1 MPRLLSASALSGCSS
16 IELDLSELEQAVDS
30 YTEHV
35 SEAVAGDEE
44 TSAYVEVLERQ
55 IDSDEPFEEFEPEMP
70 SGESLAAELA
80 KFLRERE
87 ADGDDSG
94 AASA

>member
-1 MPRLLSASALSGCSS
+1 VLD
-16 IELDLSELEQAVDS
+16 IQLDLSELEQAVDS

-44 TSAYVEVLERQ
+44 TATYVEVLERQ
-55 IDSDEPFEEFEPEMP
+55 LDSDEPFEEFEPEIP

-87 ADGDDSG
+87 TDGDDSG
-94 AASA
+94 TAPAG

>member
-1 MPRLLSASALSGCSS
+1 VLD
-16 IELDLSELEQAVDS
+16 IQLDLSELEQAVDS

-44 TSAYVEVLERQ
+44 TATYVEVLERQ
-55 IDSDEPFEEFEPEMP
+55 IDSDEPLEEFEPEIP

-80 KFLRERE
+80 KFLRDRE
-87 ADGDDSG
+87 TGADDPG
-94 AASA
+94 AA